1 MGHEMTRSVVSVL
14 VTGFRRQRLNHDA
27 AAPPLGSSRSNPFED
42 SCSHA
47 QASSTRLRIL
57 RRCSNLSNMLAVA
70 APAETFAS
78 AFQMTCASEGYA
90 VNLTLVARAFEFM
103 DAGRQQ
109 RRIHGFGMAPLFA
122 RASRRSRIFPV
133 ACDALFSWRSA
144 GPSERSLA

>member
-109 RRIHGFGMAPLFA
+109 RRIHGLWNGSALCQSLKAVAYFSCCL
-122 RASRRSRIFPV
+122 RRLV
-133 ACDALFSWRSA
+133 LLEECGA
-144 GPSERSLA
+144 E